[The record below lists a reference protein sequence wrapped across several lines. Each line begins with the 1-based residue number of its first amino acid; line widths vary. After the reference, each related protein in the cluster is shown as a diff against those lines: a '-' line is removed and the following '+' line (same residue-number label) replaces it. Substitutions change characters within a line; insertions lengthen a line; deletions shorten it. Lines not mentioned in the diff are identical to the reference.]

1 MDGSDRGPT
10 PGFRQRAGP
19 APRRSPYTAQMR
31 VSPQPMGYPI
41 GVGIGAIGVHTSG
54 TSSPGSSARH
64 PTVRAS
70 SRRREATG
78 TCLDEVTPLGPTPE
92 GRPIKAGIHPLH
104 LGPCRPLRQ
113 SRAVC
118 RAVRRSGASSG
129 HSRTQPSS
137 LPPPLPLGR
146 FESKFG
152 VALLGPLKHRVAASP
167 LGGNSPLP
175 TARSS

>member
-1 MDGSDRGPT
+1 MSYAVVGSPMATTDVGCPLVAFGGLGEAHMSHTMSSNVRLEEYGNSDGWMDGSDRRPT
-10 PGFRQRAGP
+10 PGSRQRAVP
-19 APRRSPYTAQMR
+19 VPRRSPYTAQMR

-113 SRAVC
+113 ARA
-118 RAVRRSGASSG
+118 AVRR
-129 HSRTQPSS
+129 
-137 LPPPLPLGR
+137 
-146 FESKFG
+146 
-152 VALLGPLKHRVAASP
+152 
-167 LGGNSPLP
+167 
-175 TARSS
+175 

>member
-1 MDGSDRGPT
+1 MVLGWMDGSDRRPT
-10 PGFRQRAGP
+10 PGSRQRAVP
-19 APRRSPYTAQMR
+19 VPRRSPYTAQMR

-104 LGPCRPLRQ
+104 APWPLQ
-113 SRAVC
+113 
-118 RAVRRSGASSG
+118 
-129 HSRTQPSS
+129 T
-137 LPPPLPLGR
+137 PPPNGNDKTVGLGVHVQR
-146 FESKFG
+146 TRQCKLQAIS
-152 VALLGPLKHRVAASP
+152 
-167 LGGNSPLP
+167 
-175 TARSS
+175 